1 MARVPHGKPGGH
13 DARQMS
19 LSRRDQSSMTHCWQ
33 VPRRVTSETESRRW
47 GRGWGRGEGCLMG
60 TGFQFGRMESSG
72 DGRWGRLHANAISAL
87 TGTLKVEMV
96 NFMLR
101 VFCQSRTERRQNKP
115 KPEEPLREAG
125 SVCAGSPAGA
135 CPRHMGRLWP
145 GCTTGHP
152 ASSQLPPPKARS
164 VPQSP

>member
-1 MARVPHGKPGGH
+1 
-13 DARQMS
+13 
-19 LSRRDQSSMTHCWQ
+19 
-33 VPRRVTSETESRRW
+33 
-47 GRGWGRGEGCLMG
+47 MG

-72 DGRWGRLHANAISAL
+72 DGWWGRLHANAISAL

-96 NFMLR
+96 NFMLH

-152 ASSQLPPPKARS
+152 ASSQLPPRKPGACPSHRDNSPTAPIAQGYNSLVGPNTILRRVGPRQVSHSPGLCRS
-164 VPQSP
+164 GGGSQPPLPLPREVL